1 MVLGLDFHSTWY
13 DVFYTNK
20 ERLATPF
27 PNFLDQWFQALEGS
41 ISHYK
46 VNEKAS
52 NSTQPVSK
60 GWLLYGQKAV
70 GVTYEIGDETPREDI
85 QLIGR
90 TSAYALMELLCEE

>member
-1 MVLGLDFHSTWY
+1 M
-13 DVFYTNK
+13 FYTNK
-20 ERLATPF
+20 ERQGTPF
-27 PNFLDQWFQALEGS
+27 PNFLDQWFQALESS
-41 ISHYK
+41 IPNYK

-60 GWLLYGQKAV
+60 GWLLYGQEAV

-90 TSAYALMELLCEE
+90 TSARALMELLSQ